1 MSKELQRKL
10 DKSLGTLLLRC
21 RDRVL
26 ELAQTDVEQVNHLNL
41 TSEKRGAS
49 DVLTYK
55 LPNMDGGIEVATS
68 GQNSDSYITY
78 TLNHCGTKVVLTGIP
93 VGSAYTELQPYMQW
107 ELEVHDAHELFKT
120 SHRVAADEF
129 LGNSLAILLYTAHQ
143 RNVETTLNAQ
153 ISFIELLT
161 KSMEK

>member
-10 DKSLGTLLLRC
+10 GDALGTLLLRC

-55 LPNMDGGIEVATS
+55 LPNMDEGIEVATS
-68 GQNSDSYITY
+68 GPNSDSYITY

-93 VGSAYTELQPYMQW
+93 VGSAYMQW
-107 ELEVHDAHELFKT
+107 ELEVHDAHELLKT
-120 SHRVAADEF
+120 SHRVTADEF

>member
-1 MSKELQRKL
+1 M
-10 DKSLGTLLLRC
+10 
-21 RDRVL
+21 
-26 ELAQTDVEQVNHLNL
+26 
-41 TSEKRGAS
+41 
-49 DVLTYK
+49 
-55 LPNMDGGIEVATS
+55 
-68 GQNSDSYITY
+68 
-78 TLNHCGTKVVLTGIP
+78 TGIP

-107 ELEVHDAHELFKT
+107 KLEVHDAHELFKT
-120 SHRVAADEF
+120 SHRVAGDEF

>member
-1 MSKELQRKL
+1 MSNELQRKL
-10 DKSLGTLLLRC
+10 DDALGRLLRRC

-68 GQNSDSYITY
+68 GPNSDSYITY

-107 ELEVHDAHELFKT
+107 EL
-120 SHRVAADEF
+120 
-129 LGNSLAILLYTAHQ
+129 
-143 RNVETTLNAQ
+143 
-153 ISFIELLT
+153 
-161 KSMEK
+161 